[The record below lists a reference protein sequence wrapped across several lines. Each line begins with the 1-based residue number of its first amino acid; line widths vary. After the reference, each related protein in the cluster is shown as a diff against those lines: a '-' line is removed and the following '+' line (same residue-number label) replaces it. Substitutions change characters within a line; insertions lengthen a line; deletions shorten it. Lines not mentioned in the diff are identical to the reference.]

1 VRGNVLGIP
10 SRKTLE
16 MVGKKYGH
24 LTVLRINPA
33 KYQPGGKHVVVR
45 CDCGRIYD
53 TRAAR
58 VRDGVSSCCS
68 CGRDRSADTNRQ
80 LRSVKLP
87 SGQTVGEVAS
97 AAGLKCDTVYAR
109 WRRGWPEKD
118 LGAPPLQRG
127 SWHKGTA
134 TRVRKP
140 VTLPPYERAV
150 VAAMEREG

>member
-45 CDCGRIYD
+45 CDCGRTYD
-53 TRAAR
+53 TPAAR